1 MTHDDLSA
9 WCALWRAEGVGVK
22 TYFSLLKHFETPAHF
37 LLASASEIRKRLPH
51 VAESQWRKWQVPLES
66 ASADLLWLNQADN
79 HFILPFSDE
88 RYPPLLKNIPDPPPV
103 LFVKGD
109 WRNLWLPS
117 LAMVGSRNAS
127 RQALQTAEEYAE
139 FLALN
144 GLVIVSGL
152 ALGVDGASH
161 RGALKANGLTVGV
174 VATGLDRVYP
184 PDHHRLAHEIVA
196 SGALVSEFPIGTSA
210 LASNFLR
217 RNRIISGLSS
227 GVLVVEASERSG
239 ALTTA
244 RHASTQ
250 GREVFAL
257 PSSIH
262 NPMGQGTNQLIK
274 QGAKLV
280 SRVDDIWQEIMPLVR
295 QSANRAEKLFQQR
308 EKSASNETHQPKN
321 ETTPKALPSD
331 EDALLALIGYEWSS
345 YDELLAVSGLSS
357 EALSAQLS
365 LLELSGQIRQ
375 ENGLFQRL

>member
-66 ASADLLWLNQADN
+66 ASADILWLNQADN

-117 LAMVGSRNAS
+117 FAMVGSRNAS

-321 ETTPKALPSD
+321 ETTQKALPSD

>member
-196 SGALVSEFPIGTSA
+196 SGALVSEFSIGTSA

-227 GVLVVEASERSG
+227 GVLVVEASQRSG